1 MFALAVLISGRGS
14 NLTAIQENIEKGL
27 LNAQI
32 KLVISSRPDAKG
44 LEFAKAHH
52 LPAFISKSEEE
63 IINKLK
69 EVNPNLICLAGYMKI
84 LSPKFVN
91 TFKGKIIN
99 IHPAL
104 LPKFPG
110 LDVQKRAIEAGEKES
125 GCTVHYVDEGMDT
138 GAIIAQRKVPILL
151 SDTADTLSE
160 RILKEEHVL
169 YTEVIG
175 NFVSGKLG

>member
-27 LNAQI
+27 LKAQI
-32 KLVISSRPDAKG
+32 KIVISSRADAKG
-44 LEFAKAHH
+44 LEFAKAHN
-52 LPAFISKSEEE
+52 LPTFISKSEDE

-151 SDTADTLSE
+151 GDTADKLAE

-169 YTEVIG
+169 YSEVIRS
-175 NFVSGKLG
+175 FIK

>member
-14 NLTAIQENIEKGL
+14 NLTAIQENIEKGQL
-27 LNAQI
+27 KAQI
-32 KLVISSRPDAKG
+32 KLVVSSREDAKG
-44 LEFAKAHH
+44 LEFAKAHR
-52 LPAFISKSEEE
+52 LPTFVSKSEDE

-69 EVNPNLICLAGYMKI
+69 EINPNLICLAGYMKI

-110 LDVQKRAIEAGEKES
+110 LDVQKRAIDAGEKES

-138 GAIIAQRKVPILL
+138 GAIIAQRKVPIL
-151 SDTADTLSE
+151 SGDTADKLAE

-169 YTEVIG
+169 YTEVIRKIA
-175 NFVSGKLG
+175 SKELS

>member
-27 LNAQI
+27 LKAQI
-32 KLVISSRPDAKG
+32 KIVISSRADAKG
-44 LEFAKAHH
+44 LEFAKAHN
-52 LPAFISKSEEE
+52 LPTFISKSEDE

-69 EVNPNLICLAGYMKI
+69 EINPNLICLAGYMKI

-151 SDTADTLSE
+151 GDTADTLAE
-160 RILKEEHVL
+160 RILKEEHIL
-169 YTEVIG
+169 YTEVIQKIA
-175 NFVSGKLG
+175 SKT

>member
-27 LNAQI
+27 LKAQI
-32 KLVISSRPDAKG
+32 KIVISSRPDAKG

-52 LPAFISKSEEE
+52 LPTFISKSEDE

-69 EVNPNLICLAGYMKI
+69 EINPNLICLAGYMKI

-110 LDVQKRAIEAGEKES
+110 LDVQKRAIDAGEKES

-138 GAIIAQRKVPILL
+138 GAIIAQRKVPILETDT
-151 SDTADTLSE
+151 SDTLAE

-169 YTEVIG
+169 YTEVIKG
-175 NFVSGKLG
+175 FIK

>member
-27 LNAQI
+27 LKAQI
-32 KLVISSRPDAKG
+32 KIVISSRPDAKG

-52 LPAFISKSEEE
+52 LPTFISKSEDE

-91 TFKGKIIN
+91 SFKGKIIN

-138 GAIIAQRKVPILL
+138 GAIIAQRKVPIL
-151 SDTADTLSE
+151 SGDTADKLAE

-169 YTEVIG
+169 YTEVI
-175 NFVSGKLG
+175 NQLIDKK